1 MHSKQ
6 GAQLQGDLPAY
17 SPAYSHVRDR
27 AGAAAIPVITKM

>member
-6 GAQLQGDLPAY
+6 GAQLQSDL
-17 SPAYSHVRDR
+17 PAYSHVRDR